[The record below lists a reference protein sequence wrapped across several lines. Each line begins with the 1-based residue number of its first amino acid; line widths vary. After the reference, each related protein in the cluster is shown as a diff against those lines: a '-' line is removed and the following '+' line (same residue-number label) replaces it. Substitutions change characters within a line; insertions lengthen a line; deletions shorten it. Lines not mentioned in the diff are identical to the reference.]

1 MNTLYPIK
9 FHPILKDKIWGGARL
24 RNILH
29 KPTNSEK
36 CGESWEIS
44 AVQGNISKVS
54 NGFLT
59 GNNLQELI
67 EIYMGDLVGDRI
79 YERFGIEFPLLI
91 KFIDA
96 NDILSV
102 QVHPD
107 DELAMKRHKAY
118 GKTEMWYII
127 EAEKDAELICGFN
140 REMNRET
147 YLKHLENKTLKEI
160 LNFEKVQA
168 GDVFFTPSGRV
179 HAVGAGILL
188 AEIQQTSDITYRI
201 YDWDRV
207 DEKGNPREMHT
218 GLALD
223 AIDFKFYRKYK
234 TDYKPALNRTT
245 DIADC
250 KYFTAGLL
258 YFNEPVEKDYNFVD
272 SFIIYMCLEGKI
284 NISYGQGMSEIM
296 TAGESVLIP
305 AAIKNLNLVPE
316 DTARALEVYVKE

>member
-1 MNTLYPIK
+1 MNTLYPLK
-9 FHPILKDKIWGGARL
+9 FHPILKDKIWGGPRL
-24 RNILH
+24 KKILN
-29 KPTNSEK
+29 KPTDSDK

-44 AVQGNISKVS
+44 AVQGNISKVK

-59 GNNLQELI
+59 GNNLHELT
-67 EIYMGDLVGDRI
+67 EIYMGDLVGDMI
-79 YERFGIEFPLLI
+79 YERFGVEFPLLI

-96 NDILSV
+96 NDVLSV

-107 DELAMKRHKAY
+107 DELSMKRHKAY

-140 REMNRET
+140 REMDKET

-160 LNFEKVQA
+160 LNFEKVKA

-207 DEKGNPREMHT
+207 DDKGNPREMHT
-218 GLALD
+218 KLALD
-223 AIDFKFYRKYK
+223 AIDFKFYGKYK
-234 TDYKPALNRTT
+234 TDYKLTLNQTMG
-245 DIADC
+245 IADC
-250 KYFTAGLL
+250 KYFTTGLL
-258 YFNEPVEKDYNFVD
+258 YFDKPVEKEYSLIESFV
-272 SFIIYMCLEGKI
+272 IYMCLEGKI
-284 NISYGQGMSEIM
+284 DINYGSGLSESM
-296 TAGESVLIP
+296 VAGETVLIP
-305 AAIKNLNLVPE
+305 AVIKNLNLVPHG
-316 DTARALEVYVKE
+316 TAKALEVYVR